1 LATGG
6 DLARAKK
13 NLDAKA
19 SDALGGVT
27 RLDSAV
33 GALQTHMH
41 AVSGASILDT
51 HVCKPGD
58 LMAGFVGVPDQQP
71 VFMCAARGERAAD
84 AMAAA
89 GYTADP
95 TAGHWCVPFHG
106 PNPEGTG
113 MTELLACSTSARQ
126 AASFAP
132 TLTSMI
138 LTHAM
143 AESMTATAES
153 IAESLAAAAAA
164 A

>member
-1 LATGG
+1 MSFLGLATGG
-6 DLARAKK
+6 DLARVKK

-51 HVCKPGD
+51 HACKPGD
-58 LMAGFVGVPDQQP
+58 LMAGFVGVQP
-71 VFMCAARGERAAD
+71 VFMRAARGERAAD

-89 GYTADP
+89 GYTA
-95 TAGHWCVPFHG
+95 
-106 PNPEGTG
+106 GTG

-138 LTHAM
+138 LTYAM

-164 A
+164 AA